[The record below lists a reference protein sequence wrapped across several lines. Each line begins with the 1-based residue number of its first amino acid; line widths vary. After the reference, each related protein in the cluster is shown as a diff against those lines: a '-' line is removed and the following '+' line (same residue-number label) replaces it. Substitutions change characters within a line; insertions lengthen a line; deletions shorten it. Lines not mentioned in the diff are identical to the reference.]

1 MSAKHQNEVLPRVLL
16 QTIQRLNMET
26 RRHTGDP
33 LWSWKVRE
41 CRAIG
46 GSCMS
51 VLGSGSFQ
59 VAQESFNRQV
69 GFGGLLG
76 YVKLRT
82 R

>member
-1 MSAKHQNEVLPRVLL
+1 MTAKHQNEVLLRVLL

-26 RRHTGDP
+26 RMHMGDL
-33 LWSWKVRE
+33 LWALKVRE

-46 GSCMS
+46 GSRMS

-69 GFGGLLG
+69 GFGG
-76 YVKLRT
+76 
-82 R
+82 